1 MAPDPAELLS
11 LAVTAAT
18 AAGELLL
25 AGVDDVRTTV
35 ETKSSGTD
43 MVTEMDRASERL
55 IVEHLRAARP
65 DDGFLGEEGTSD
77 AGTSGVRWVVD
88 PLDGTTNYLYGFP
101 SWCVSIAA
109 EIDGRPGIGVVFDP
123 THDETWTAI
132 AGGGSARNGKPL
144 RVVGA
149 ADLST
154 ALIGTGFSYD
164 ASVRATQ
171 GARVAKVLPLVRD
184 IRRGGSAASDL
195 CWVAAGRLDAHFEIG
210 LAPWDW
216 AAGSLVASEAGAT
229 VARLDDNTFVA
240 APPHLFAP
248 LVALLA
254 DSST

>member
-1 MAPDPAELLS
+1 M
-11 LAVTAAT
+11 AVTAAT

-55 IVEHLRAARP
+55 IVERLRAARP

-229 VARLDDNTFVA
+229 VARLDDGTFVA
-240 APPHLFAP
+240 APPHLFGP
-248 LVALLA
+248 LAELLA